1 MFVAVAE
8 MQKKPL
14 TLKSVPTKTPID
26 RLPGIKMDKKRIA
39 NYLQQPS
46 SQQVNK
52 GPTEKFLQ
60 K

>member
-46 SQQVNK
+46 SQ
-52 GPTEKFLQ
+52 
-60 K
+60 